1 MGIHTFA
8 SRQSSQDLVT
18 GALTFL
24 VANGEPIQVCGMVF
38 DNNTGSAIRVAIN
51 DAVGNKISSCNVPA
65 CESFEV
71 QTHWLADKGLQLVS
85 ECTGIFVT
93 VFHNS
98 PGN

>member
-1 MGIHTFA
+1 LGIHSFA
-8 SRQSSQDLVT
+8 SRRTSQDLIT
-18 GALTFL
+18 GALTL
-24 VANGEPIQVCGMVF
+24 TVANGEPIQVCGIVF

-51 DAVGNKISSCNVPA
+51 DATGVKISSVNVPA

-71 QTHWLADKGLQLVS
+71 QTNWLADAGLQLVS
-85 ECTGIFVT
+85 ECTGIYVT

>member
-8 SRQSSQDLVT
+8 SRRTTKDLVT
-18 GALTFL
+18 GDLTL
-24 VANGEPIQVCGMVF
+24 NIASGQPVQVCGILF
-38 DNNTGSAIRVAIN
+38 DNNTGSAIRCAIN
-51 DAVGNKISSCNVPA
+51 DANGTKIFSVNVPA

-71 QTHWLADKGLQLVS
+71 CTPWLADTGIQLVS
-85 ECTGIFVT
+85 ECTGLFVT